1 MNIAR
6 FFTAHRGLRA
16 TLPLLLVAA
25 GLYGCGGGGS
35 SGPGSTGSTPGS
47 SSGTTP
53 APGTSNPGTPTGP
66 TTLAIEVALNS
77 GNSSNVPLPT
87 VLTAAQSVLSTQI
100 AAYAEVRQAISR
112 NVGNIDWD
120 PSHDST
126 YFTLQD
132 SARNHVI
139 LPSNWKYNG
148 ATAGSGVALGI
159 AGITPAT
166 NARYAAFGGNPLGVP
181 GNAEMDKFMA
191 NTVGWLSAAAAAP
204 ATFKVVVSQMPGTET
219 YWYPHEKKVRDWFY
233 TRYQGVTIN
242 GKPSTATQADNT
254 CDGAALAG
262 CLQGANLLVIGSD
275 QGTAYA
281 GDAVLQAVSN
291 AQAQGIPVLY
301 LSHGRE
307 ANDLASRL
315 AAYFGLAHNSNYWNE
330 EGMKGFAASSLPAQP
345 AKLTSLQSLLTRL
358 EQGTFSTTW
367 SGCST
372 SSPVNCDN
380 DATFLSEFGTL
391 AGQIRNTLRQF
402 DANGT
407 RLFDLPGYQLEKLLV
422 LLGDKYRQNVSYP
435 MDKTVNKQDFFR
447 AYFSDVTAY
456 INRDSSAVATNLGNF
471 ATMIPAT
478 TPTISQTVTVT
489 LPSSGTKEYL
499 TGLYVI
505 PGKKVTLTRTDSG
518 TGTVKFGL
526 NMLRDTTR
534 EFDPPTKEHPAYYDR
549 PTQIS
554 SPRAAL
560 LANKTVTIAS
570 PYGGPLMLFIDAA
583 ASGSQQVTVQVDGVI
598 THPVLRSP
606 NDPTAVAA
614 FAAEVN
620 STLTN
625 WVGFAT
631 DTLTL
636 HSTLDHFKQTMAKYN
651 GDMAALASDTF
662 KYTVKDTYELAGFN
676 SSSGQLSLTS
686 AVTSFCNSKGWDCTG
701 TQHRR
706 DTMQHVV
713 SDVYALCGDGCSGNP
728 YDQDWAFTP
737 LGWGESHEIGHNI
750 QTGRLKIYGDQSIE
764 VSNNIFPMHKQMK
777 FNLTAAGLAS
787 PIISGKNTGADAFK
801 VLRDALGT
809 ADPVTTMHDFTW
821 SDTSYAANNSS
832 RVMFYRQ
839 LVEYARYYNNQFPD
853 GWDLITLLYLLDR
866 NFAQASSTW
875 STKATSFGF
884 GTYATYPASI
894 SGNDFMLIA
903 SSNII
908 GRDMGPM
915 FALWGITTSPE
926 AKAQVAAYGYAAVQ
940 QLYFPMNYLTAT
952 PAKVGAPIVMNASAT
967 YPAGY

>member
-1 MNIAR
+1 MNMAR
-6 FFTAHRGLRA
+6 LFTPHSGLRA
-16 TLPLLLVAA
+16 TIPLLFVAA
-25 GLYGCGGGGS
+25 ALYGCGGGG
-35 SGPGSTGSTPGS
+35 GSDTAGAPATGN
-47 SSGTTP
+47 
-53 APGTSNPGTPTGP
+53 SNPGTPPGP
-66 TTLAIEVALNS
+66 TTSALEVAMSS
-77 GNSSNVPLPT
+77 GNSSNVTLPT
-87 VLTAAQSVLSTQI
+87 VLTAAQALLSTQV
-100 AAYAEVRQAISR
+100 AAYADVRQAISS
-112 NVGNIDWD
+112 NVGSIDWD
-120 PSHDST
+120 PSHDSA

-132 SARNHVI
+132 AARNHLI

-148 ATAGSGVALGI
+148 ATAGTGVALGI
-159 AGITPAT
+159 AGTTPVNNT
-166 NARYAAFGGNPLGVP
+166 RYAAFGGNPIGVP
-181 GNAEMDKFMA
+181 GNAEMDKLMA
-191 NTVGWLSAAAAAP
+191 NTVGWLSSAAAAP
-204 ATFKVVVSQMPGTET
+204 ATFKVVVAQVPGTES

-233 TRYQGVTIN
+233 AKYQGVTIN
-242 GKPSTATQADNT
+242 GQASTGTQADDA

-275 QGTAYA
+275 QGKNYS
-281 GDAVLQAVSN
+281 GDTVMQAVSA
-291 AQAQGIPVLY
+291 AQTRGIPVLY
-301 LSHGRE
+301 LNHNRD
-307 ANDLASRL
+307 ANDLATRL
-315 AAYFGLAHNSNYWNE
+315 STYFGLAHNSNYWGQ
-330 EGMKGFAASSLPAQP
+330 EGLKGFAPSSLPTQP
-345 AKLTSLQSLLTRL
+345 AKLTSIQALLTRL

-367 SGCST
+367 SGCGT
-372 SSPVNCDN
+372 SSPVNCDG
-380 DATFLSEFGTL
+380 DATYMSEFG
-391 AGQIRNTLRQF
+391 AQAAQIRTTMRQF

-407 RLFDLPGYQLEKLLV
+407 RLFDQAGYQLEKLLV
-422 LLGDKYRQNVSYP
+422 LLGDKYRANVSYP
-435 MDKTVNKQDFFR
+435 MDKAVNEQDFFR
-447 AYFSDVTAY
+447 AYFSDATAY
-456 INRDSSAVATNLGNF
+456 INRDSSAVAKNLGNF

-489 LPSSGTKEYL
+489 LPTSGTKEYL

-505 PGKKVTLTRTDSG
+505 PGRKVTLTRTDG
-518 TGTVKFGL
+518 GIGTVKFGL

-534 EFDPPTKEHPAYYDR
+534 EFDTPTKDHPGYYDR

-560 LANKTVTIAS
+560 VANKAVSITS

-598 THPVLRSP
+598 THPVLRNP

-620 STLTN
+620 STVTN

-636 HSTLDHFKQTMAKYN
+636 HSTLDHFKTTMANYN

-706 DTMQHVV
+706 DSMQHVI

-728 YDQDWAFTP
+728 YDQDWAFNP

-750 QTGRLKIYGDQSIE
+750 QPGRLKIYGGQSTE

-787 PIISGKNTGADAFK
+787 PIKARVDEKPGLTAFNAMK
-801 VLRDALGT
+801 AALAT
-809 ADPVTTMHDFTW
+809 ADPVTAMHDATW
-821 SDTSYAANNSS
+821 SDIKYAANNTT

-839 LVEYARYYNNQFPD
+839 LAEYAHYYNKQFPD
-853 GWDLITLLYLLDR
+853 GWDLFTLLYLLDR
-866 NFAQASSTW
+866 NFGQASSTW
-875 STKATSFGF
+875 ASQASNLGF
-884 GTYATYPASI
+884 GTYASYPASI

-903 SSNII
+903 TSNII
-908 GRDMGPM
+908 GQDMGPM
-915 FALWGITTSPE
+915 FALWGITTSAE
-926 AKAQVAAYGYAAVQ
+926 AKAQVAAYGYPAVQ
-940 QLYFPMNYLTAT
+940 QLYFPMSYLTAT
-952 PAKVGAPIVMNASAT
+952 PAQVGIPIVMSANAS
-967 YPAGY
+967 YPVGY

>member
-1 MNIAR
+1 MNLTR
-6 FFTAHRGLRA
+6 FLTAHRGLRA
-16 TLPLLLVAA
+16 TIPLLFVAA

-35 SGPGSTGSTPGS
+35 SGSGSG
-47 SSGTTP
+47 GTTTPP
-53 APGTSNPGTPTGP
+53 AIPSTPTGP
-66 TTLAIEVALNS
+66 TTSALDVALSS
-77 GNSSNVPLPT
+77 GNSSNVTLPT
-87 VLTAAQSVLSTQI
+87 VLTAAQTLVSTQI
-100 AAYAEVRQAISR
+100 AAYTDVRLAISN
-112 NVGNIDWD
+112 NVGSIDWD
-120 PSHDST
+120 PSHDSA
-126 YFTLQD
+126 YFTPQD
-132 SARNHVI
+132 SARNHII

-148 ATAGSGVALGI
+148 STAGAGVALGI
-159 AGITPAT
+159 AGTAPTT

-181 GNAEMDKFMA
+181 GNAEMDKLMA

-219 YWYPHEKKVRDWFY
+219 YWFPHEKKVRDWFY
-233 TRYQGVTIN
+233 AKYQGVTIN
-242 GKPSTATQADNT
+242 GVPSTGTQTDNA

-262 CLQGANLLVIGSD
+262 CLSGANLLVIGSD
-275 QGTAYA
+275 QGGTYS
-281 GDAVLQAVSN
+281 GDTVMQAVRN

-301 LSHGRE
+301 LNHNRD
-307 ANDLASRL
+307 ANDLADRL
-315 AAYFGLAHNSNYWNE
+315 STYFGLAHKSNYWGE
-330 EGMKGFAASSLPAQP
+330 EGLQAFAASSLPTQP
-345 AKLTSLQSLLTRL
+345 AKLASMQALLTRL
-358 EQGTFSTTW
+358 EQGSFSTTW

-380 DATFLSEFGTL
+380 DSTYMSEFGTQ
-391 AGQIRNTLRQF
+391 AGQIRNTMRQF

-407 RLFDLPGYQLEKLLV
+407 RLFDQAGYQLEKLLV
-422 LLGDKYRQNVSYP
+422 LLGDKYRENVSYP

-447 AYFSDVTAY
+447 AYFSDATAY
-456 INRDSSAVATNLGNF
+456 INRDSSAVAKNLGNF
-471 ATMIPAT
+471 ATTIPAA

-505 PGKKVTLTRTDSG
+505 PGKKVTLTRTDG
-518 TGTVKFGL
+518 GAGTVKFGL

-534 EFDPPTKEHPAYYDR
+534 EFDTNKFDR

-554 SPRAAL
+554 SPRTAL
-560 LANKTVTIAS
+560 VANKAVTVSS

-598 THPVLRSP
+598 THPVLRNP
-606 NDPTAVAA
+606 NDTTAVAA

-620 STLTN
+620 STVTN

-636 HSTLDHFKQTMAKYN
+636 HSNLDHFKQTMANYN
-651 GDMAALASDTF
+651 GNMAALASDTF
-662 KYTVKDTYELAGFN
+662 NYTVKDTYELAGFN

-686 AVTSFCNSKGWDCTG
+686 AVSSFCNSKGWDCTG

-706 DTMQHVV
+706 DTMQHVI
-713 SDVYALCGDGCSGNP
+713 SDNYSLCGNGCSGNP

-750 QTGRLKIYGDQSIE
+750 QPGRLKIYAGQSTE
-764 VSNNIFPMHKQMK
+764 VSNNIFPMHKQMM
-777 FNLTAAGLAS
+777 FNQTAAGLAS
-787 PIISGKNTGADAFK
+787 PIKARLDEKPGSTAF
-801 VLRDALGT
+801 DALKAALAT
-809 ADPVTTMHDFTW
+809 ADPVAAMHDSTW
-821 SDTSYAANNSS
+821 SSITYAANNTT

-839 LVEYARYYNNQFPD
+839 LAEYARYYNKQFPD
-853 GWDLITLLYLLDR
+853 GWDLFTLLYLLDR
-866 NFAQASSTW
+866 NFEQASSTW
-875 STKATSFGF
+875 AGKSAGYGF
-884 GTYATYPASI
+884 GTYASYPASI

-903 SSNII
+903 TSNII

-915 FALWGITTSPE
+915 FALWGVTTSAE

-940 QLYFPMNYLTAT
+940 QLYFPMSYLTAT
-952 PAKVGAPIVMNASAT
+952 PANVGAPIVMTANAS